1 MSIFRHFRF
10 GPLDRQLDTK
20 GRISLPVDWRP
31 PAEESFYLVK
41 VKVFGVPGLRA
52 LTQGAFSKKLE
63 DIEELPGSTPRL
75 RDQAKNMLFGATVEG
90 NVSAQGKL
98 TIPKAL
104 AESHGMTL
112 PGTVTLIGRGDSFEI
127 FTPENATTLEAAEA
141 KEREENSMI
150 NDVLNLS

>member
-10 GPLDRQLDTK
+10 GPLDRQLDSK

-31 PAEESFYLVK
+31 PADECFYLVK

-52 LTQGAFSKKLE
+52 LTQDAFAKKLK
-63 DIEELPGSTPRL
+63 DIEELPDSSPRL

-90 NVSAQGKL
+90 SVSAQGKL

-104 AESHGMTL
+104 AEAHGLTL
-112 PGTVTLIGRGDSFEI
+112 PGTATLIGRGDSFEI
-127 FTPENATTLEAAEA
+127 FTPENAVTLEAAEA
-141 KEREENSMI
+141 REREENSII